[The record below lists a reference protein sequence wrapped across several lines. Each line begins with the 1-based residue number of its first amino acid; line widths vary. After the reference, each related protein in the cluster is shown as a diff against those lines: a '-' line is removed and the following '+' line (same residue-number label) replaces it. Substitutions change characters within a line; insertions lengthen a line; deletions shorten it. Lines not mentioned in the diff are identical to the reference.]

1 MAIGLGPG
9 KGKKKQASKPLKAS
23 SKNGQ
28 MVAAPGYGM
37 GLIRNERDTKTPTK
51 KYTVGTG
58 PAAASFTAKQGIIGP
73 KPLGPGGKAAA
84 APAKKKGPSV
94 AKKVVK
100 KVGQAVNDVK
110 NAVDL
115 AKRRRFATSAYRG
128 GGGLGI
134 GRALQRVG
142 ETCAAYAGY
151 PARRRR

>member
-9 KGKKKQASKPLKAS
+9 KGKKKQASKPLKAY
-23 SKNGQ
+23 SKDGQ
-28 MVAAPGYGM
+28 MVAAQGYAM
-37 GLIRNERDTKTPTK
+37 GTIPKKDGKTHK
-51 KYTVGTG
+51 MLQSKYGTSMV
-58 PAAASFTAKQGIIGP
+58 PSGIIGP

-84 APAKKKGPSV
+84 APAKKGPSV

-100 KVGQAVNDVK
+100 KVGQAVTDVK

-115 AKRRRFATSAYRG
+115 AKRKRIATSAYRG
-128 GGGLGI
+128 GRGLGI